1 MKDNKFI
8 KISVALTLSL
18 ISLFFIIALIT
29 HLDEP
34 FVFETK
40 VEAYRDMNIES
51 LHFSFDVEY
60 LTNTYEDIEI
70 IYIILTDDKGGNA
83 YVHFDNISRYT
94 TNTFLYKLNRL
105 PVYIELSLSDVI
117 TYDFKKLTIGFSDE
131 SIIEKDLD
139 YFKINHDDR
148 NNFTVD
154 FDNFIF
160 SGVNKDIKNGNV
172 KIDTTLLSI
181 ESEIYNSLKDF
192 IELSFNDKTYKEP
205 FNLELSK
212 SNSFSYKLKINEPN
226 DLKDAYT
233 KYVFDLRLNFEDS
246 VQYIYDNTYRP
257 DYTKFFDLFKL
268 TRLTGGK

>member
-8 KISVALTLSL
+8 KISVAVTLSL
-18 ISLFFIIALIT
+18 ISLIFIIALIT
-29 HLDEP
+29 HLHEP

-40 VEAYRDMNIES
+40 VEIYRDMNNES

-70 IYIILTDDKGGNA
+70 NYIILTDDKGSNA
-83 YVHFDNISRYT
+83 YVQFDNITRYT
-94 TNTFLYKLNRL
+94 TNTLLYKVNRL
-105 PVYIELSLSDVI
+105 PVYVDLSLSDVI
-117 TYDFKKLTIGFSDE
+117 TYNFKKLTIGFSDE

-139 YFKINHDDR
+139 YFKINHEDR
-148 NNFTVD
+148 MNFTVD
-154 FDNFIF
+154 FNDYVFLGINE
-160 SGVNKDIKNGNV
+160 DIQNGNV
-172 KIDTTLLSI
+172 KMDTTLLSI
-181 ESEIYNSLKDF
+181 ESEIYNSLKDY
-192 IELSFNDKTYKEP
+192 IEVSFNDKTYKEP
-205 FNLELSK
+205 FNLDLSK
-212 SNSFSYKLKINEPN
+212 TNNFSYKLKINEPN

-268 TRLTGGK
+268 TRLSGGK